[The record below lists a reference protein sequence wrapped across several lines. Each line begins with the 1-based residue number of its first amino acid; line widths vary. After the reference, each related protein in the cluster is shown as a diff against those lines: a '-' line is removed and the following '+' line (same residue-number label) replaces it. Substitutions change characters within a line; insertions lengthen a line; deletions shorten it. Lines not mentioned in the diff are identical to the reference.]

1 MADRLPAGE
10 HDNRFGYRVNK
21 IIPKRVF
28 VNMVY
33 NKFTRFGYFAEK
45 GKRILYNFYKVMN
58 VNNLRALRFSK
69 NMRQSDL
76 AILLNC
82 APITVSRYETG
93 ERDIDSETICKLCEI
108 FGCTADYLLGRS
120 LLPTPELSD
129 EEARLLQAYRSCDDR
144 ARDMVRL
151 ALAPFAQETGSSE
164 TA

>member
-1 MADRLPAGE
+1 
-10 HDNRFGYRVNK
+10 
-21 IIPKRVF
+21 
-28 VNMVY
+28 MVC
-33 NKFTRFGYFAEK
+33 NNFTRFGYFAEK

-120 LLPTPELSD
+120 ALPSPELSA
-129 EEARLLQAYRSCDDR
+129 EEARLVQAYRRGDDR
-144 ARDMVRL
+144 ARDMVKL
-151 ALAPFAQETGSSE
+151 ALSPFLQEDGSSA